1 MLPADYFTNSLQYR
15 NANICNF
22 ILAVQFKI
30 DNINK
35 VGKLKISN
43 ISFHIYEHHMVQI
56 MKETAHIWLYKF
68 SINAIVAKCVC
79 LWRCPVSWWLR
90 DNINLGWIY
99 ISHRGHLLCYFSRFR
114 FNRVDQHSGGTGR
127 KVQRHNRI
135 RQRDVLTDRRNQIR
149 QVITSFQNLNPN
161 IKKN

>member
-1 MLPADYFTNSLQYR
+1 MLHADYFTNSLQYR

-79 LWRCPVSWWLR
+79 L
-90 DNINLGWIY
+90 
-99 ISHRGHLLCYFSRFR
+99 
-114 FNRVDQHSGGTGR
+114 
-127 KVQRHNRI
+127 
-135 RQRDVLTDRRNQIR
+135 
-149 QVITSFQNLNPN
+149 
-161 IKKN
+161 